1 MLQRKTHQA
10 SFPFPR
16 RRWIF
21 RRLGAFSLLLGSGM
35 AQLPPL
41 LDRELFFGDPQ
52 LAGVEVAPNGQ
63 WLSFLKPHNGTL
75 NIWLQPIVNGSLG
88 EAFPITASE
97 RRPITQHFWSPD
109 SRYVL
114 YVQDKDG
121 DENYHLYR
129 ISVAEARPGTIPP
142 AIDLTPRENIR
153 VLPYA
158 FPKEK
163 PGLAYIGL
171 NDRDPTLHDLY
182 ELNLQTGQLSLLYEN
197 KDGIL
202 GWSIDQLGRIRFAT
216 KLDSEGGT
224 ELYTVERKGKGFSF
238 RKVYSTAWD
247 ESAGVAHLPKKG
259 KEVYL
264 LTSRGVDK
272 LQLVAFDPASGKER
286 LIHKD
291 PEDRVDLS
299 TALFDEK
306 TDQLRVVSYIDDRRR
321 RYFFDAR
328 LEAQF
333 KKWAELLPGGE
344 VGMASESDD
353 RRYAVVVFSS
363 DQEPGRYYFWD
374 AQEGKLTEIGRSRPD
389 LPSEHLA
396 ERRPVR
402 IRTREGVEIPAYLTL
417 PKGITPKNLPA
428 VLYVH
433 GGPWARDYWG
443 YDGMAQFLAN
453 RGYAV
458 LQVNFRGST
467 GYGKAFL
474 NAGNKEWGTGRMQ
487 HDLTDAVQQFVK
499 DGTFDPKRIAIMGGS
514 YGGYATL
521 AGVTFTPELY
531 ACGISIVGPSSI
543 LTLIQSVPPYWKPLM
558 KVFDNRVGSL
568 NDPKEVER
576 LKAQSPLYH
585 NDRIRVPLLI
595 VQGANDPRVK
605 QQESDQIVAALH
617 AKGYPVRYLLAP
629 DEGHGFQNYDNR
641 MAMMV
646 AIEQFLSERLGGRLQ
661 PEVPEKIA
669 KRLLEISVNPASV
682 KVPPAAKESAPTAT
696 LHLIVQAPLKTRWLN
711 QVSMRGKNFTAR
723 VSGEWVQLPD
733 GWRFIEQVESDDLPM
748 LRTADTV
755 EVDAAGQLR
764 RYTRIQR
771 GLEVELRRNG
781 SQLEGRLEVMGQ
793 KNTFSYPIDGQ
804 PVYPTNTALLYYLG
818 ALPLAKGYTA
828 EVPLFSL
835 QKQRFEP
842 ARIEVE
848 DEETIMLLG
857 QNIPCWRVRI
867 EVEGVK
873 QQVWLSQADKLPRRI
888 QTSVMGASTIGERI
902 E

>member
-1 MLQRKTHQA
+1 MFR
-10 SFPFPR
+10 PR
-16 RRWIF
+16 LTLSLRHNRRPKALLGWIGS
-21 RRLGAFSLLLGSGM
+21 LSLLLSLSM

-41 LDRELFFGDPQ
+41 LDRELFSSDPQ
-52 LAGVEVAPNGQ
+52 LASVEIAPNGQ

-75 NIWLQPIVNGSLG
+75 NIWLQPITNGELG

-97 RRPITQHFWSPD
+97 RRPITQYFWSPD

-114 YVQDKDG
+114 YVQDRDG

-129 ISVAEARPGTIPP
+129 IALSEVRPGTIPP
-142 AIDLTPRENIR
+142 VVDLTPRAEVR
-153 VLPYA
+153 VIPYA

-182 ELNLQTGQLSLLYEN
+182 ELNLQTGQLTLLYEN

-202 GWSIDQLGRIRFAT
+202 GWGIDASGRVRFAG
-216 KLDSEGGT
+216 KVSPEGGT
-224 ELYTVERKGKGFSF
+224 ELYAVERKGKTFSF
-238 RKVYSTAWD
+238 KKVYSTGWD
-247 ESAGVAHLPKKG
+247 ESASIAHLPKKG
-259 KEVYL
+259 KEIYL
-264 LTSRGVDK
+264 LTNRGVDK
-272 LQLVAFDPASGKER
+272 LQLVAFDPATGKER

-291 PEDRVDLS
+291 PEDRVDLGS
-299 TALFDEK
+299 ALFDEK
-306 TDQLRVVSYIDDRRR
+306 TDQLRLVSYTDDKKR
-321 RYFFDAR
+321 RYFFDAL

-333 KKWAELLPGGE
+333 KKWEELLPGGE
-344 VGMASESDD
+344 VGMSGESDD
-353 RRYAVVVFSS
+353 RRYAIVVFTSER
-363 DQEPGRYYFWD
+363 EPGRYYFWD
-374 AQEGKLTEIGRSRPD
+374 SQQGKLTEIGRSRPD
-389 LPSEHLA
+389 LPSEHLS

-402 IRTREGVEIPAYLTL
+402 IRTREGAEIPAYLTL

-487 HDLTDAVQQFVK
+487 HDLTDAVQQFVRE
-499 DGTFDPKRIAIMGGS
+499 GTFDPKRIAIMGGS

-558 KVFDNRVGSL
+558 KVFDNRVGNL
-568 NDPKEVER
+568 NDPKDVER

-585 NDRIRVPLLI
+585 IERIRVPLLI

-641 MAMMV
+641 VAMIV

-669 KRLLEISVNPASV
+669 KRLLEISVDPATV
-682 KVPPAAKESAPTAT
+682 KVPQAVQESAPTVSLRLA
-696 LHLIVQAPLKTRWLN
+696 VKAPLKTRWLN

-723 VSGEWVQLPD
+723 VTAEWVQLPE
-733 GWRFIEQVESDDLPM
+733 GWRFIEQVESDDLPA

-755 EVDAAGQLR
+755 EVDPAGYLR
-764 RYTRIQR
+764 TYHRVQR
-771 GLEVELRRNG
+771 GLEVILKRTG
-781 SQLEGRLEVMGQ
+781 DQLEGALEVMGQ
-793 KNTFSYPIDGQ
+793 KNSFSQPTEGK
-804 PVYPTNTALLYYLG
+804 PVYPTNTALSYYL
-818 ALPLAKGYTA
+818 ASLPLAKGYTA

-848 DEETIMLLG
+848 DEETITLLG
-857 QNIPCWRVRI
+857 QNVPCWRVRV
-867 EVEGVK
+867 EAEGVK
-873 QQVWLSQADKLPRRI
+873 QHVWLSQSDGLPRRT
-888 QTSVMGASTIGERI
+888 QVSVMGASTIGERI